1 MTFNKKVMMSE
12 IILRQKKKQSCYVIH
27 TIHVTFKTHVYMHTK
42 KHDCLAGVKAIC
54 TLDNLLLK
62 VA

>member
-1 MTFNKKVMMSE
+1 MTFNKKVMMSK
-12 IILRQKKKQSCYVIH
+12 IILRQKKKQSCNVVH
-27 TIHVTFKTHVYMHTK
+27 TIHVTFKIYIHTK